1 MNQDFNSSQMIEA
14 YLRNELNP
22 LEKSAFEQR
31 ISQDPLLQNEL
42 TLQSDIILSL
52 QNYRKAEL
60 KRRLNQIDVSNASN
74 PSNFLRNLGLFIA
87 LTTVLG
93 MGVYFY
99 LNGNGKSVSQA
110 SSSAPAANTHIP
122 VPAVQEKPDHFL
134 LAPNHSD
141 TIGQASIAI
150 ASGPPATN
158 PASQEIKESGSLA
171 KGTLNKTTAIKSEP
185 IGSKAIRP
193 ANQKRD
199 LQRERI
205 TPASQP
211 STGSFTEIQEEQK
224 GTENEKIHTVAGKK
238 PNGLNI
244 TFDDSPYRFHYTN
257 KLDNLTLYGDFPGSY
272 KKIKVSDQIYLYYE
286 DSFYPIKT
294 YQLEIAPLE
303 RITDETLLEQL
314 RKHLRQE

>member
-1 MNQDFNSSQMIEA
+1 MNQYFNSAQMIEA

-42 TLQSDIILSL
+42 TLQSDIIISL

-60 KRRLNQIDVSNASN
+60 KRRLNQIDVSNASS

-93 MGVYFY
+93 IGTYLY
-99 LNGNGKSVSQA
+99 LNRNEEFGSQA
-110 SSSAPAANTHIP
+110 SSSAPVTNTDIP
-122 VPAVQEKPDHFL
+122 VPASQEKPDHSL
-134 LAPNHSD
+134 SSPNPSD
-141 TIGQASIAI
+141 TIGPASVAI
-150 ASGPPATN
+150 APGPPAPN
-158 PASQEIKESGSLA
+158 PASQAIKESGLSA
-171 KGTLNKTTAIKSEP
+171 KSTPNKTTALKSEP
-185 IGSKAIRP
+185 TGSKVIRP
-193 ANQKRD
+193 ENQKRD
-199 LQRERI
+199 GQRERI

-211 STGSFTEIQEEQK
+211 STGSFTEIQEEDK
-224 GTENEKIHTVAGKK
+224 GTENGKIHTVAGKK

-244 TFDDSPYRFHYTN
+244 TFDDSPFRFHYTN
-257 KLDNLTLYGDFPGSY
+257 KLDNLTLYGDFPRDY
-272 KKIKVSDQIYLYYE
+272 KKIKVNDQIYLYYE

-303 RITDETLLEQL
+303 KITDETLLEQL